1 MDPIISLICSTY
13 NQPHFLTLV
22 LDSISKQ
29 LFQNFELIIADDG
42 SGPETRAVIK
52 QYQRVMKDKLIH
64 LWHKDNGWRKSEIH
78 NAAIRKSRGKLL
90 VFIDGDCIL
99 SSTFLKDHADIFRK
113 ERMNY
118 VLMGRRVELGPQ
130 ITKKLNLNNY
140 QQYLLSPFSFKL
152 MLSCISKDS
161 RGYLRKFSLKSKVIR
176 KIFKAGH
183 VHDLLGANFSLPRD
197 MMDLINGFNEDYQ
210 RGEDG
215 DIFVRLRN
223 SNIKIIGMKYFAV
236 MYHQWH
242 QRGDYQ
248 YVDNHYKELLKKTAY
263 TWAEKGL
270 VNSERS
276 S

>member
-1 MDPIISLICSTY
+1 
-13 NQPHFLTLV
+13 
-22 LDSISKQ
+22 
-29 LFQNFELIIADDG
+29 
-42 SGPETRAVIK
+42 
-52 QYQRVMKDKLIH
+52 
-64 LWHKDNGWRKSEIH
+64 
-78 NAAIRKSRGKLL
+78 
-90 VFIDGDCIL
+90 
-99 SSTFLKDHADIFRK
+99 
-113 ERMNY
+113 
-118 VLMGRRVELGPQ
+118 
-130 ITKKLNLNNY
+130 
-140 QQYLLSPFSFKL
+140 
-152 MLSCISKDS
+152 ML
-161 RGYLRKFSLKSKVIR
+161 R